1 MGGRIELH
9 LLFCLAA
16 CVTSM
21 VHAQTSVQIEYDFSD
36 RDIRLAGGDSN
47 LDGRVE
53 KRVNGIW
60 GTVCHGSFG
69 MNDAQVVCQM
79 LSSDLS
85 AIHIINDTTYGPGNG
100 PIFYNHLDCT
110 GSETSIDECSS
121 ITGEQCEHHQDV
133 AVVCSI
139 CPRAANFYYGD
150 FSSVD
155 MTIRGQEYHGLCS
168 NGTYTYNF
176 TYLCLDNG
184 TWIPTHNSC
193 GPLNITSVRL
203 VDGVGLYDGIVQV
216 LVGDTWGAICGYSYW
231 STISLHRAPEY
242 TLSKLICNEIGGTYI
257 TFSWEYRNNEVQMMD
272 QTICSEPYESLADCK
287 YDTVTTCY
295 YHYYSAC
302 NVYPLNI
309 TGIRLSGGGYPQI
322 GRIELQVQGQWGR
335 ICGDFFD
342 INNAAVLCRM
352 MGLNSSAF
360 MRHDNFVQG
369 SGPLLMN
376 YVHCYGS
383 EEHINNCSYSAP
395 YINSCTSNNDI
406 SLLCTE
412 CGVIDFRNGNIV
424 LYNSSTNVLTVE
436 CQSGIT
442 IEYICLSNGTWM
454 SNEECPPLL
463 QDIRLVDGVGIY
475 DGRVEVLYNGT
486 WGTICYNNYRYQNT
500 DVICR
505 MLGAIPYSHSRH
517 AGGTGR
523 IHIENLNCVGQ
534 ENDLSAC
541 EYDDRNECSHSN
553 DLGVTCY
560 LTNRPLNVTGI
571 RLADGT
577 SKYDGRVEIQENY
590 DYWGTVCDNWF
601 DFLDGN
607 TLCRMMNMSLLD
619 YYGGSRHGPGTGP
632 MTFGDLFCEDG
643 NSHIQDC
650 HHTTPY
656 YCSLSETVS
665 LLCSECGPPQEDGEI
680 TYSINGTIAT
690 VHCHFEYLPYDPVIE
705 CFDGNWSQ
713 IGVCD
718 FYGPPLNISSVR
730 LVDGDSVYEGRV
742 EIEVDGTYGT
752 ICDSLFDLDD
762 ADVICKSYNQNYGA
776 AYYFAG
782 ARHGEGTGPIHIDRL
797 FCGETN
803 TSLFQCPYHSVGFC
817 DHSRDVSVVCN
828 ECGQPDIAFWG
839 IGYFTY
845 NGSAL
850 FADCSYYKTYV
861 GELKMTCDH
870 ANGAWVTEGE
880 CQEYSRPLN
889 IQDVRLSGGQSDMEG
904 RVEIKSMDTW
914 GTICKNGFGIKEA
927 DVICNMFG
935 FPPAQAVYLN
945 GEYSAGTGPIFVD
958 DLSCGLSDT
967 HINNCSYVT
976 YDNCSHLQD
985 VAVKCTVC
993 DDFTPNNG
1001 SINGT
1006 QFVYG
1011 TVLEVSCNYG
1021 HFLVGDQYI
1030 HCQRNATW
1038 SSRPEC
1044 PLIDCGDPT
1053 PENGRSNVSQTTLN
1067 EVVEIACVEGYN
1079 ITGSSIIQCQENR
1092 RWSDDTICVIVD
1104 CGPLEAEHTY
1114 VDIENITTFGEA
1126 ALVSCNTGY
1135 LPEGTTPVEC
1145 LANGT
1150 WSEIPSCRVKD
1161 CGDPTPSRGQRN
1173 NTVTTY
1179 GTVVLISCDEGLEVT
1194 GNSVIK
1200 CRADGTWSDNP
1211 VCDSSDCGP
1220 PSVANGHVTTSGN
1233 TTFGNNATI
1242 VCNEGY
1248 SLDGS
1253 GEILCTAYGW
1263 ENVSCV
1269 LQDCGNLT
1277 IDNGKVLFDTGT
1289 KFGDSAEV
1297 HCFLGYDL
1305 NGDSKITCLDGS
1317 LWSDNPICDIKKCPV
1332 IELSTNG
1339 FIDEPYS
1346 TTFGSTVTFKCNVG
1360 FLLVG
1365 EMAINCESSGEWSA
1379 NFPSCVQ
1386 KSSIGGACDN
1396 KNYCLAHNAECN
1408 EGVCSCK
1415 TGIYDDRTKYC
1426 DSMPLF
1432 PFLNDSSKNVAV
1444 TQQCSNP
1451 IRFLPGIP
1459 VFERMRYEIY
1469 VCSNGYISFD
1479 KPHSNPT
1486 PPNTSGPNDS
1496 DDNGFSG
1503 VPIIAPF
1510 YAGINKQTSQSI
1522 SYRTIDIL
1530 NDFPFSE
1537 EQKSDLEMVK
1547 SIVMKSENLTSFE
1560 PKFLLIADWNKVSP
1574 LPIIFQS
1581 SSVASFQLAIV
1592 SDGLKTLSM
1601 FIYPKDLMNWT
1612 VQLNSVQNVNVWVGT
1627 HNADTKITRT
1637 NPFSFK
1643 PIALQMDKLSSTN
1656 NVSGLLLTKIGEW
1669 KSHDVMDC
1677 IHWYKQH
1684 NTNKNTYHEIM
1695 FVYLPECPCDLNLAR
1710 FDPWYWRIGRK
1721 IRRFWWQSVDDFE
1734 GDVVCVD
1741 MWHRSIFDPYGK
1753 SCCYY
1758 RKSRRF
1764 VEGRPVAGGL
1774 YHYHPSLNA
1783 SQHDKYDVEMK
1794 EKCCSSDFCE
1804 LYYQLHPIGTC
1815 YTRSPY
1821 SQGNFW
1827 GDPHIS
1833 TLDRMNY
1840 TFNGLG
1846 EYTLLL
1852 TESNNTWFT
1861 LQARTE
1867 RAVKHDGNLSDATIF
1882 SAFAAKD
1889 HTNASLHV
1897 ELNSAKQGLILY
1909 GDGLD
1914 FTRQFLS
1921 GEEYDSTTLSISNNN
1936 GSARVFF
1943 KNTGIMLDIGVGVEM
1958 LSLSTT
1964 VPSTYANITRG
1975 ILGNFDGDPSNDL
1988 KFPNETILNSSSSE
2002 REIFFYGQTWAVNER
2017 TTVFF
2022 YEDEKD
2028 HDNFHNSSYVPLF
2041 LDEVDNVTMALAVE
2055 ACNGTLSTECIYD
2068 FALTLNPAIA
2078 ADTVNRKQQFD
2089 QDQEEIDKVI
2099 PTIEG
2104 CNVVNVTVGEN
2115 VTCTVNVDDNID
2127 IQVLGNNTYNATFN
2141 RLSST
2146 ITYTHTGDISS
2157 PLRYQAVNQEG
2168 LASVEHVISVVVCT
2182 GCNNHGRCTPVLRVD
2197 RDDDNFRY
2205 YECECQPG
2213 YDGINCESTYD
2224 GCAGKPCSLGR
2235 TCTDLSPEEQQRQG
2249 RAYMC
2254 SECPLGYTAREDD
2267 DNVCIDI
2274 DECASKSSCQQSC
2287 INTEGSFICVCEQG
2301 LQQDRTNF
2309 SACRDMNECEDESH
2323 NCSQVCVNLYGGF
2336 RCECRT
2342 GFVLKELTGQ
2352 CLLGDVNPCASA
2364 IINCTNTAGCTVDEY
2379 NTTKCFC
2386 ERGFELDDSGENC
2399 KDIDECLRHICPQE
2413 CINFSGGFECTC
2425 LDGYRLEGIS
2435 TCSVCEIPYY
2445 GHECNNTCE
2454 CTGRGA
2460 IECNPVRGCMC
2471 DAGWIGSTCDDDIN
2485 ECDVDPDIC
2494 ADVRK
2499 YCTNTVGSYTC
2510 DCINGYEKND
2520 EDACID
2526 VDECADASLHGCQQ
2540 MCLNNIGSYSCD
2552 CRVGYVKIN
2561 GTSCQDVDECAGG
2574 TATCA
2579 QMCENKPGS
2588 YNCYCHFGYKLSDDR
2603 RACTQISDPCRT
2615 LYNLT
2620 CLEYCVVKDNT
2631 AECRCRQGFVLG
2643 EDAQT
2648 CLDVNECQN
2657 IELNGCDSAAT
2668 CMNTD
2673 GSYQCECPI
2682 GARLEN
2688 DGRTCTECDEFHFGR
2703 DCSKECSCI
2712 KGICNNTRG
2721 CICEIGW
2728 TGPNCDVDIDE
2739 CALNAVNCILPYTQ
2753 CVNAPGSA
2761 ACQCKTGYTADE
2773 ISGECLDIDE
2783 CVKGSTHDCEQY
2795 CNNTDGSYE
2804 CSCRHGFL
2812 QNGGSCTDINE
2823 CNGAHNCEHQCEN
2836 IVGSFKCFCDNGYRL
2851 NLADR
2856 QSCIPENECSDVQRI
2871 SCPQNAT
2878 CAVTDGSFDCTCP
2891 KGFCLI
2897 NGTCNDINE
2906 CQQETD
2912 ACTHQCS
2919 NKDGGYV
2926 CSCDTGSQLLSDGF
2940 TCRECSDWR
2949 YGQNCASPCLC
2960 NEDNTQSCNGIN
2972 GECSCKAG
2980 WMGTTCAENVNE
2992 CSVDGSNNCPDNSSC
3007 VDTPGSFECVCNTG
3021 YLMNG
3026 YWKCQECQQGYY
3038 GQHCVNTCACNALR
3052 TKSCNHVTG
3061 TCACDEGW
3069 TGKICDEDVDEC
3081 GDQSLNTCTKF
3092 SECSN
3097 TFGRYLC
3104 NCNKGYKTQPN
3115 SNDCSECLDFTFGW
3129 SCNETCA
3136 CQQEHSSTCDN
3147 VNGSCSCLQGWKG
3160 EICSE
3165 DVDECSEKPK
3175 VCSVKDNSHCENVD
3189 GSYLCSCDAGYNA
3202 NDDICEDVKECLTEE
3217 LNDCDERAVC
3227 VETDG
3232 NYTCLCPV
3240 GMHLQDDGRSCI
3252 DCDENF
3258 YGLNCSKL
3266 CKCEHGYCNK
3276 TSGCHCDSGWTG
3288 IQCDIDKDECK
3299 TGDLVC
3305 EDPNTVCKNT
3315 IGSAN
3320 CVCQD
3325 GYERNKTTEHC
3336 NDIDECKEGEWNK
3349 CTQTCTNTAGGYSC
3363 GCDEGYSYSR
3373 ENNTCND
3380 DDECHADILND
3391 CDQSCHNTDGGYVCE
3406 CEQGFFLDVSDNKTC
3421 LPVTSCTEKEVSACP
3436 NHSVCYR
3443 NRTELDCRCNKGYF
3457 KDNNEQCKDE
3467 DECSNSS
3474 PCAQHCNNTAGSFSC
3489 SCDIGFKLIQAT
3501 ECEECEP
3508 YTFGQQCELSCNC
3521 DQANALSCDALNGT
3535 CACAAGWTG
3544 DTCTENVNECE
3555 GQSSIACP
3563 EHSHCADT
3571 PGNYSCL
3578 CNTGYIVNQDG
3589 LCDVCEQFRYGD
3601 SCESQCSCSPTGA
3614 DSCDHVLGNCSCKSN
3629 WQGGQC
3635 NDDVDE
3641 CSFIENL
3648 CAEKS
3653 NSSCINYVGSFT
3665 CSCDAGY
3672 TDKNGA
3678 CEDVNECDEN
3688 RCDQGATCQNSDGSF
3703 LCICPLGKRLNNDNS
3718 CQECSNNTYGTECN
3732 QNCNCTFGNTQSDE
3746 QSCDRETG
3754 TCICNSNW
3762 TGDRCETDVNECTT
3776 SGICTKANA
3785 GCFNLPG
3792 GFRCDCLR
3800 GYRMNKVTGECEI
3813 VGERATVP
3821 TAANEVRIDLTIIL
3835 AVELDPGTD
3844 LGVQTVFGEIAAKVK
3859 YSMREH
3865 FSKFISIEITI
3876 VINDMRSFFGS
3887 INVNYSITYAKSPQV
3902 ALGVSQ
3908 ALVDIASGT
3917 EIEYDGLNVSATAPE
3932 SYINDNLCGLYE
3944 KALGGCESGYEC
3956 VIEGRE
3962 LMCKLL
3968 PISDNYLVVV
3978 GVTVGLSVFCV
3989 AVLIIIT
3996 SVVVYN
4002 RNRKARLSNIHRRGQ
4017 SEASADEQMNVW
4029 PPWKDETAA
4038 TDPSFNSWRT
4048 KALNFGQEHRY
4059 VSPYHLPR
4067 VASNRTREQSQT
4079 PYLAQ

>member
-406 SLLCTE
+406 K

-577 SKYDGRVEIQENY
+577 K
-590 DYWGTVCDNWF
+590 
-601 DFLDGN
+601 
-607 TLCRMMNMSLLD
+607 
-619 YYGGSRHGPGTGP
+619 
-632 MTFGDLFCEDG
+632 
-643 NSHIQDC
+643 
-650 HHTTPY
+650 
-656 YCSLSETVS
+656 
-665 LLCSECGPPQEDGEI
+665 CGPPQEDGEI

-1044 PLIDCGDPT
+1044 PLI
-1053 PENGRSNVSQTTLN
+1053 
-1067 EVVEIACVEGYN
+1067 EIACVEGYN

-1150 WSEIPSCRVKD
+1150 WSEIPSCR
-1161 CGDPTPSRGQRN
+1161 RN

-1360 FLLVG
+1360 FLL
-1365 EMAINCESSGEWSA
+1365 
-1379 NFPSCVQ
+1379 
-1386 KSSIGGACDN
+1386 
-1396 KNYCLAHNAECN
+1396 
-1408 EGVCSCK
+1408 
-1415 TGIYDDRTKYC
+1415 
-1426 DSMPLF
+1426 
-1432 PFLNDSSKNVAV
+1432 
-1444 TQQCSNP
+1444 
-1451 IRFLPGIP
+1451 
-1459 VFERMRYEIY
+1459 

-2002 REIFFYGQTWAVNER
+2002 REIFFYGAVNER

-2157 PLRYQAVNQEG
+2157 PL
-2168 LASVEHVISVVVCT
+2168 S
-2182 GCNNHGRCTPVLRVD
+2182 
-2197 RDDDNFRY
+2197 
-2205 YECECQPG
+2205 
-2213 YDGINCESTYD
+2213 
-2224 GCAGKPCSLGR
+2224 
-2235 TCTDLSPEEQQRQG
+2235 
-2249 RAYMC
+2249 
-2254 SECPLGYTAREDD
+2254 
-2267 DNVCIDI
+2267 
-2274 DECASKSSCQQSC
+2274 
-2287 INTEGSFICVCEQG
+2287 
-2301 LQQDRTNF
+2301 
-2309 SACRDMNECEDESH
+2309 
-2323 NCSQVCVNLYGGF
+2323 
-2336 RCECRT
+2336 
-2342 GFVLKELTGQ
+2342 
-2352 CLLGDVNPCASA
+2352 
-2364 IINCTNTAGCTVDEY
+2364 
-2379 NTTKCFC
+2379 
-2386 ERGFELDDSGENC
+2386 
-2399 KDIDECLRHICPQE
+2399 
-2413 CINFSGGFECTC
+2413 
-2425 LDGYRLEGIS
+2425 
-2435 TCSVCEIPYY
+2435 
-2445 GHECNNTCE
+2445 
-2454 CTGRGA
+2454 
-2460 IECNPVRGCMC
+2460 
-2471 DAGWIGSTCDDDIN
+2471 
-2485 ECDVDPDIC
+2485 
-2494 ADVRK
+2494 
-2499 YCTNTVGSYTC
+2499 
-2510 DCINGYEKND
+2510 
-2520 EDACID
+2520 
-2526 VDECADASLHGCQQ
+2526 
-2540 MCLNNIGSYSCD
+2540 
-2552 CRVGYVKIN
+2552 
-2561 GTSCQDVDECAGG
+2561 
-2574 TATCA
+2574 
-2579 QMCENKPGS
+2579 
-2588 YNCYCHFGYKLSDDR
+2588 
-2603 RACTQISDPCRT
+2603 
-2615 LYNLT
+2615 
-2620 CLEYCVVKDNT
+2620 
-2631 AECRCRQGFVLG
+2631 
-2643 EDAQT
+2643 
-2648 CLDVNECQN
+2648 
-2657 IELNGCDSAAT
+2657 
-2668 CMNTD
+2668 
-2673 GSYQCECPI
+2673 
-2682 GARLEN
+2682 
-2688 DGRTCTECDEFHFGR
+2688 
-2703 DCSKECSCI
+2703 
-2712 KGICNNTRG
+2712 
-2721 CICEIGW
+2721 
-2728 TGPNCDVDIDE
+2728 
-2739 CALNAVNCILPYTQ
+2739 
-2753 CVNAPGSA
+2753 
-2761 ACQCKTGYTADE
+2761 
-2773 ISGECLDIDE
+2773 
-2783 CVKGSTHDCEQY
+2783 
-2795 CNNTDGSYE
+2795 
-2804 CSCRHGFL
+2804 
-2812 QNGGSCTDINE
+2812 
-2823 CNGAHNCEHQCEN
+2823 
-2836 IVGSFKCFCDNGYRL
+2836 
-2851 NLADR
+2851 
-2856 QSCIPENECSDVQRI
+2856 
-2871 SCPQNAT
+2871 
-2878 CAVTDGSFDCTCP
+2878 
-2891 KGFCLI
+2891 
-2897 NGTCNDINE
+2897 
-2906 CQQETD
+2906 
-2912 ACTHQCS
+2912 
-2919 NKDGGYV
+2919 
-2926 CSCDTGSQLLSDGF
+2926 
-2940 TCRECSDWR
+2940 
-2949 YGQNCASPCLC
+2949 
-2960 NEDNTQSCNGIN
+2960 
-2972 GECSCKAG
+2972 
-2980 WMGTTCAENVNE
+2980 
-2992 CSVDGSNNCPDNSSC
+2992 
-3007 VDTPGSFECVCNTG
+3007 
-3021 YLMNG
+3021 
-3026 YWKCQECQQGYY
+3026 
-3038 GQHCVNTCACNALR
+3038 
-3052 TKSCNHVTG
+3052 
-3061 TCACDEGW
+3061 
-3069 TGKICDEDVDEC
+3069 
-3081 GDQSLNTCTKF
+3081 
-3092 SECSN
+3092 
-3097 TFGRYLC
+3097 
-3104 NCNKGYKTQPN
+3104 
-3115 SNDCSECLDFTFGW
+3115 
-3129 SCNETCA
+3129 
-3136 CQQEHSSTCDN
+3136 
-3147 VNGSCSCLQGWKG
+3147 
-3160 EICSE
+3160 
-3165 DVDECSEKPK
+3165 
-3175 VCSVKDNSHCENVD
+3175 
-3189 GSYLCSCDAGYNA
+3189 
-3202 NDDICEDVKECLTEE
+3202 
-3217 LNDCDERAVC
+3217 
-3227 VETDG
+3227 
-3232 NYTCLCPV
+3232 
-3240 GMHLQDDGRSCI
+3240 
-3252 DCDENF
+3252 
-3258 YGLNCSKL
+3258 
-3266 CKCEHGYCNK
+3266 
-3276 TSGCHCDSGWTG
+3276 
-3288 IQCDIDKDECK
+3288 
-3299 TGDLVC
+3299 
-3305 EDPNTVCKNT
+3305 
-3315 IGSAN
+3315 
-3320 CVCQD
+3320 
-3325 GYERNKTTEHC
+3325 
-3336 NDIDECKEGEWNK
+3336 
-3349 CTQTCTNTAGGYSC
+3349 
-3363 GCDEGYSYSR
+3363 
-3373 ENNTCND
+3373 
-3380 DDECHADILND
+3380 
-3391 CDQSCHNTDGGYVCE
+3391 
-3406 CEQGFFLDVSDNKTC
+3406 
-3421 LPVTSCTEKEVSACP
+3421 
-3436 NHSVCYR
+3436 
-3443 NRTELDCRCNKGYF
+3443 
-3457 KDNNEQCKDE
+3457 
-3467 DECSNSS
+3467 
-3474 PCAQHCNNTAGSFSC
+3474 
-3489 SCDIGFKLIQAT
+3489 
-3501 ECEECEP
+3501 
-3508 YTFGQQCELSCNC
+3508 
-3521 DQANALSCDALNGT
+3521 
-3535 CACAAGWTG
+3535 
-3544 DTCTENVNECE
+3544 
-3555 GQSSIACP
+3555 
-3563 EHSHCADT
+3563 
-3571 PGNYSCL
+3571 
-3578 CNTGYIVNQDG
+3578 
-3589 LCDVCEQFRYGD
+3589 
-3601 SCESQCSCSPTGA
+3601 
-3614 DSCDHVLGNCSCKSN
+3614 
-3629 WQGGQC
+3629 
-3635 NDDVDE
+3635 
-3641 CSFIENL
+3641 
-3648 CAEKS
+3648 
-3653 NSSCINYVGSFT
+3653 
-3665 CSCDAGY
+3665 
-3672 TDKNGA
+3672 
-3678 CEDVNECDEN
+3678 
-3688 RCDQGATCQNSDGSF
+3688 
-3703 LCICPLGKRLNNDNS
+3703 LCITNDPFK
-3718 CQECSNNTYGTECN
+3718 T
-3732 QNCNCTFGNTQSDE
+3732 
-3746 QSCDRETG
+3746 
-3754 TCICNSNW
+3754 
-3762 TGDRCETDVNECTT
+3762 
-3776 SGICTKANA
+3776 
-3785 GCFNLPG
+3785 L
-3792 GFRCDCLR
+3792 
-3800 GYRMNKVTGECEI
+3800 
-3813 VGERATVP
+3813 
-3821 TAANEVRIDLTIIL
+3821 
-3835 AVELDPGTD
+3835 
-3844 LGVQTVFGEIAAKVK
+3844 
-3859 YSMREH
+3859 
-3865 FSKFISIEITI
+3865 
-3876 VINDMRSFFGS
+3876 
-3887 INVNYSITYAKSPQV
+3887 
-3902 ALGVSQ
+3902 
-3908 ALVDIASGT
+3908 
-3917 EIEYDGLNVSATAPE
+3917 
-3932 SYINDNLCGLYE
+3932 
-3944 KALGGCESGYEC
+3944 
-3956 VIEGRE
+3956 
-3962 LMCKLL
+3962 
-3968 PISDNYLVVV
+3968 
-3978 GVTVGLSVFCV
+3978 
-3989 AVLIIIT
+3989 
-3996 SVVVYN
+3996 
-4002 RNRKARLSNIHRRGQ
+4002 
-4017 SEASADEQMNVW
+4017 
-4029 PPWKDETAA
+4029 
-4038 TDPSFNSWRT
+4038 
-4048 KALNFGQEHRY
+4048 
-4059 VSPYHLPR
+4059 
-4067 VASNRTREQSQT
+4067 
-4079 PYLAQ
+4079 